1 MTEVDTAKCVKCQH
15 LYHTVMNDGVLVLF
29 CDLPDPESCN
39 YVPRQRGSIIAF
51 GSDNQPE
58 ELSILAEEHH
68 E

>member
-29 CDLPDPESCN
+29 CDLPDPASCT
-39 YVPRQRGSIIAF
+39 YAPRMRGSIIAF
-51 GSDNQPE
+51 GSDNQPKELRTLE
-58 ELSILAEEHH
+58 ENH